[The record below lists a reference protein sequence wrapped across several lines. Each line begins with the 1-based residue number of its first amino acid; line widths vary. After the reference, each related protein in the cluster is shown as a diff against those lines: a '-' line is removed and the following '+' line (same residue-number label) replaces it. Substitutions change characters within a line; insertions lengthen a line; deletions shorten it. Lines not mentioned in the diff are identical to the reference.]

1 MTNDL
6 ERLQGTWNIVALEI
20 EGQKFPPGDS
30 SIAIAGDAFVSHNM
44 GAEYEGTVRLDES
57 RAPKTLDLIFAKG
70 PEAGG
75 VGLGIYTLDSDTWT
89 ICLGF
94 AGKTRP
100 AEFRAP
106 KGTGYALETL
116 KRETGPSARDH
127 QSAAAHHGPRDPE
140 LEGEWAM
147 VSCTQDGQ
155 AMDPGFVK
163 SACRRFQGNDTQLL
177 VGKKT
182 YMTSRCTTDPGR
194 EPKEIAYPDLKQ
206 HGIYAI
212 SGATLRTALA
222 PITEQRPRD
231 FAGMAGDGHT
241 VSEWRR

>member
-1 MTNDL
+1 MTHDL
-6 ERLQGTWNIVALEI
+6 NRLQGTWNIVALEI
-20 EGQKFPPGDS
+20 EGQKFPPGGS
-30 SIAIAGDAFVSHNM
+30 SIGIDGDTFVSRNM
-44 GAEYEGTVRLDES
+44 GAVYEGTVRLDETC
-57 RAPKTLDLIFAKG
+57 APKTFDLIFAKG

-75 VGLGIYTLDSDTWT
+75 VGLGIYTLDGDTWT

-94 AGKTRP
+94 AGKSRP
-100 AEFRAP
+100 TEFLAP

-116 KRETGPSARDH
+116 KRETGRPVPGHQTGAAGPLDSA
-127 QSAAAHHGPRDPE
+127 

-147 VSCTQDGQ
+147 VSCTQDSQ
-155 AMDPGFVK
+155 PMDPGFVK
-163 SACRRFQGNDTQLL
+163 SARRRFHGTDTELL

-194 EPKEIAYPDLKQ
+194 DPKEIAYPDLNQ

-212 SGATLRTALA
+212 SGCTLRTALA
-222 PITEQRPRD
+222 PVTEPRPRD
-231 FAGMAGDGHT
+231 FAGKAGDGHT

>member
-1 MTNDL
+1 MTHDL
-6 ERLQGTWNIVALEI
+6 DRLQGTWNIVALEI
-20 EGQKFPPGDS
+20 EGQKFPPGGS
-30 SIAIAGDAFVSHNM
+30 SITIAGDAFVSRNM
-44 GAEYEGTVRLDES
+44 GAVYEGTVRLDET
-57 RAPKTLDLIFAKG
+57 RAPKALDLNFTKG

-75 VGLGIYTLDSDTWT
+75 VGLGIYALDGDTWT

-116 KRETGPSARDH
+116 KREIGGSTTPD
-127 QSAAAHHGPRDPE
+127 QSDAVHHGALDPA

-155 AMDPGFVK
+155 PMDPGFVK
-163 SACRRFQGNDTQLL
+163 SARRRFRGTDTQLL
-177 VGKKT
+177 VGGKT
-182 YMTSRCTTDPGR
+182 YMTSRCTTDA
-194 EPKEIAYPDLKQ
+194 EHDPKEIAYPDLRQ

-222 PITEQRPRD
+222 PVSDQRPRD
-231 FAGMAGDGHT
+231 FAGKPGDGHT